1 MKVSFAITTHNETAT
16 LFKSIESIKKNKLE
30 KDEIVILDD
39 FSQNQE
45 TQEILKSCSNVFY
58 RKFCG
63 DYSAHKNYINSK
75 CTGDYIF
82 QLDGDEVLS
91 ELLLRNIHKI
101 ILTNKVDLFWIPRI
115 NKVDGI
121 KTEHLKKWKW
131 SLDEHSRVNYPDYQG
146 RLYKNKKELVW
157 KRAVHEVIS
166 GQKTQTKLPTNSNL
180 DILHIKDIQ
189 TQIESNCRYDNM
201 YNSDGTK
208 KK

>member
-1 MKVSFAITTHNETAT
+1 MKISFAITTHNETT
-16 LFKSIESIKKNKLE
+16 SLLKLVESINKNKLQN
-30 KDEIVILDD
+30 DEIVILDD
-39 FSQNQE
+39 FSENKQ
-45 TQEILKSCSNVFY
+45 TKEILKSCNNVSY

-63 DYSAHKNYINSK
+63 DYSVHKNYINSRCK
-75 CTGDYIF
+75 GDYIF
-82 QLDGDEVLS
+82 QIDGDETLS

-101 ILTNKVDLFWIPRI
+101 IASNAVDLFWIPRI
-115 NKVDGI
+115 NKVNGI

-131 SLDEHSRVNYPDYQG
+131 SIDEHDRINYPDFQG
-146 RLYKNKKELVW
+146 RLYKNKKELMW
-157 KRAVHEVIS
+157 KRAVHEVIN

-180 DILHIKDIQ
+180 DILHIKDIK